1 MALVACLLGS
11 GASGRTAVPGTSGRT
26 AVPGASGRTAVP
38 GASGRTTVPGT
49 SGRTAVPGASGRTWP
64 DQWQDPSF
72 WWPVLSPAGFFF
84 LPKCASHDF
93 WTCILSDLAR
103 FGKICVRFGQDFV
116 RCCQIAGRQGGKGVE
131 RVLLACCLKGV
142 GFWIAPL
149 LACFF
154 GGVLE
159 GVPPQS
165 HFAC

>member
-1 MALVACLLGS
+1 MAGPAFGGLSSLLQGFFL
-11 GASGRTAVPGTSGRT
+11 GQIVRLRIFGPAFGQI
-26 AVPGASGRTAVP
+26 
-38 GASGRTTVPGT
+38 
-49 SGRTAVPGASGRTWP
+49 WP
-64 DQWQDPSF
+64 DLVKFVSN
-72 WWPVLSPAGFFF
+72 
-84 LPKCASHDF
+84 
-93 WTCILSDLAR
+93 
-103 FGKICVRFGQDFV
+103 FGRFGQDV
-116 RCCQIAGRQGGKGVE
+116 TQLPQGDVLWQLGKDEKDGTLAGRQGVKGVE

>member
-1 MALVACLLGS
+1 MPVAG
-11 GASGRTAVPGTSGRT
+11 PGLTSGRIQ
-26 AVPGASGRTAVP
+26 AFGGLSSLPQGLFFGQNVRLRIFGLAFCQI
-38 GASGRTTVPGT
+38 
-49 SGRTAVPGASGRTWP
+49 WP
-64 DQWQDPSF
+64 DLVKFVS
-72 WWPVLSPAGFFF
+72 
-84 LPKCASHDF
+84 
-93 WTCILSDLAR
+93 
-103 FGKICVRFGQDFV
+103 DFV
-116 RCCQIAGRQGGKGVE
+116 RFCQIAGRQGGKGVE